1 MYFLKYRSFNIYFVL
16 LIIAHFAAMGFFQ
29 QYEVV
34 TKPLL
39 MASLMGLYISSEI
52 KQNNIFIL
60 GILFALM
67 GDIFLNFDSDDFFK
81 IGLGSFLLMQLCYIY
96 VFSIDKT
103 NVNKPFLIKT
113 FGVVLLLIL
122 MISLLWNNLGE
133 LKIPVVIYMLVI
145 GAMSIMAFL
154 RNSKI
159 AGYSGVVIGAILF
172 LLSDAFL
179 AYGKFINMVTGL
191 NYIVMATYIAAQYL
205 IVTGILE
212 KTYIKTP
219 SPKKT
224 I

>member
-16 LIIAHFAAMGFFQ
+16 LIIAHFAAMGFFP

-34 TKPLL
+34 TKPLI

-81 IGLGSFLLMQLCYIY
+81 IGLGSFLLMQMCYIY
-96 VFSIDKT
+96 VFSIDKSNIT
-103 NVNKPFLIKT
+103 KPFLIKT
-113 FGVVLLLIL
+113 FAVILLLIL
-122 MISLLWNNLGE
+122 MISILWNNLGE
-133 LKIPVVIYMLVI
+133 LKIPVLVYMLVI
-145 GAMSIMAFL
+145 GAMAIMAFL
-154 RNSKI
+154 RNNKI
-159 AGYSGVVIGAILF
+159 AGYSGVVVGAILF

-179 AYGKFINMVTGL
+179 AYGKFVETVTGL
-191 NYIVMATYIAAQYL
+191 SYLVMATYIVAQYL

-212 KTYIKTP
+212 KTLVQNTK
-219 SPKKT
+219 S
-224 I
+224 